1 MGLRVGLTAAASVS
15 ALVLSGCTSTPGE
28 PAPADDTPSGSP
40 TTQVRDDLLEV
51 FDAAGVTGTFVVY
64 DPDAH
69 SAIVV
74 NAARAEK
81 RMVPASTF
89 KVANS
94 LIALETGAVD
104 SVDEVIP
111 YEGGEAAFPE
121 WEQDMSMREAL
132 PASNLPIYQ
141 EVARRVGL
149 DRMREHVELLDYGN
163 AEIGDVVDE
172 FWVTGPLEI
181 SASEQT
187 RFLSRLATGDLP
199 VAEDNQEQVRE
210 ITFVE
215 ERDDCRLHVK
225 SGWAFDIDPERGW
238 WVGWVV
244 CDAEPGHPE
253 RIAAPSQVRAFALN
267 IDIEQSEQVELR
279 ETITREL
286 LDRLDLFPAQS

>member
-1 MGLRVGLTAAASVS
+1 MGLRVRFASAVSITA
-15 ALVLSGCTSTPGE
+15 LLLSGCTSTSGE
-28 PAPADDTPSGSP
+28 PASEDDIPKESS
-40 TTQVRDDLLEV
+40 TTEVRDDLMEV
-51 FDAAGVTGTFVVY
+51 FDEAGVTGTFVVY
-64 DPDAH
+64 DPGVDSLIA
-69 SAIVV
+69 V
-74 NAARAEK
+74 NADRAGE

-94 LIALETGAVD
+94 LIALETGAVN

-111 YEGGEAAFPE
+111 YQGGEAVFPE
-121 WEQDMSMREAL
+121 WEQDMSLREAL

-172 FWVTGPLEI
+172 FWVTGPLKI

-210 ITFVE
+210 IALVE

-253 RIAAPSQVRAFALN
+253 QIAAPSQVRTFALN
-267 IDIEQSEQVELR
+267 IDIEEDAQAALR
-279 ETITREL
+279 EPIVREL
-286 LDRLDLFPAQS
+286 LDRLGVFSAQS